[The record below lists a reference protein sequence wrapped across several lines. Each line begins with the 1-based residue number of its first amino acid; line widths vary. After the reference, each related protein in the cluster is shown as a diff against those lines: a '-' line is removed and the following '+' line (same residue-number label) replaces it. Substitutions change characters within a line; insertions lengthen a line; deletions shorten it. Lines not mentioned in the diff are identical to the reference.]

1 MSADNISD
9 LIEALRHGQMVVL
22 ADDENRENEGDL
34 LAVAESIHAEQ
45 INFMAAKARGL
56 VCLTLSA
63 ERCRQLELP
72 LMVDRSRAV
81 RQTNFTVSIDAAQ
94 GISTGISAA
103 DRAHTVRV
111 AVGADTVPE
120 DLVQPGHI
128 FPLRAEPGG
137 VLTRAGHTEAGSD
150 LAALAGAEPAAV
162 IVEIMNEDGSMARY
176 PDLQRFAAHHDLRM
190 GTIADLIHYRAL
202 HEQTVASI
210 ATKSVQSR
218 WGELVLHVFRDTAR
232 GNLHFALV
240 RGEIDPERP
249 VLVRVQLPSL
259 LGDLLDLS
267 HDPRHASGWN
277 VPRTLDRIAAEGGIL
292 ILLGGT
298 GSEDLLPPDL
308 QHILRDGGNAP
319 VVGASELSLRVGVGA
334 QMLRQL
340 GVRKMRLLARP
351 APYTLSGFNL
361 EVIEYLSYDGNGV
374 EQP

>member
-111 AVGADTVPE
+111 AVSADTVPE

-176 PDLQRFAAHHDLRM
+176 PDLQRFATHHDLRM

-259 LGDLLDLS
+259 LGDLLDLN

-298 GSEDLLPPDL
+298 GSEDLLPLTCNISCAMAAMRQWSVP
-308 QHILRDGGNAP
+308 
-319 VVGASELSLRVGVGA
+319 ASCRYGLESGRRCYASWGCA
-334 QMLRQL
+334 RCACWL
-340 GVRKMRLLARP
+340 GQRLI
-351 APYTLSGFNL
+351 PYQALTWR
-361 EVIEYLSYDGNGV
+361 
-374 EQP
+374 